1 MSDIIVYKK
10 LNTIRGIILQDKTP
24 EILRA
29 LRKYYGINQVQ
40 LSQIIGVSQGTMS
53 KLEAGIL
60 DLSATQWVFLC
71 QKYNLDPT
79 IISTGRIEAF
89 DNIKINPNSSEKFG
103 NFKINKRY
111 QYLMGSTNR
120 AVYPFV
126 KFLERKA
133 GEKKTQ
139 EFFKAI
145 KVDRD
150 YFTIQN
156 LPINILIIED
166 IFNYLIKLGLVST
179 SNVGEI
185 LNMVPASEVHEHIL
199 SQLNKNAE
207 PDRNFKKFTKSIS
220 DLYEVNSEY
229 TFEGDKDCYIKV
241 RNNAHLSELE
251 LSSDFSLFRESY
263 NLSHFNKLSP
273 LFLSN
278 YQFETSQQTQGW
290 DIKVIA

>member
-1 MSDIIVYKK
+1 M
-10 LNTIRGIILQDKTP
+10 QDKTP

-60 DLSATQWVFLC
+60 DLSATQWVYLC
-71 QKYNLDPT
+71 QKYKLDPT

-89 DNIKINPNSSEKFG
+89 DNIKIDPNSTKKFG
-103 NFKINKRY
+103 NFKVNKRY

-120 AVYPFV
+120 TVYPFV

-133 GEKKTQ
+133 GIEKAN
-139 EFFKAI
+139 EFFKGI
-145 KVDRD
+145 KVDKD
-150 YFTIQN
+150 YFSIQN

-166 IFNYLIKLGLVST
+166 IFSYLLKLGLISLN
-179 SNVGEI
+179 NVGDI

-199 SQLNKNAE
+199 SDLQKSSE
-207 PDRNFKKFTKSIS
+207 PDRTFKKFTRSLS
-220 DLYEVNSEY
+220 DLYEVNSIYE
-229 TFEGDKDCYIKV
+229 FEGESDCYIKV
-241 RNNAHLSELE
+241 RNNQHLSEFD
-251 LSSDFSLFRESY
+251 LSPEFSSFRESY

-273 LFLSN
+273 LFLSD
-278 YQFETSQQTQGW
+278 YKFETASVDNGW
-290 DIKVIA
+290 QIKVMA

>member
-1 MSDIIVYKK
+1 M
-10 LNTIRGIILQDKTP
+10 QDKTP

-29 LRKYYGINQVQ
+29 LRKYHGINQVQ

-60 DLSATQWVFLC
+60 DLSATQWVYLC

-89 DNIKINPNSSEKFG
+89 DNIKIDPNCSNSYG

-120 AVYPFV
+120 TVYPFI

-133 GEKKTQ
+133 GPEKTN

-150 YFTIQN
+150 YFSIQN

-166 IFNYLIKLGLVST
+166 IFNYLVKLGLISIG
-179 SNVGEI
+179 NVGEI
-185 LNMVPASEVHEHIL
+185 LKMVPASEVHEHIL
-199 SQLNKNAE
+199 SQLSKSSE
-207 PDRNFKKFTKSIS
+207 PDKTFKKFTKSIS
-220 DLYEVNSEY
+220 DLYEVNSHYE
-229 TFEGDKDCYIKV
+229 FEGNDDCFVKV
-241 RNNAHLSELE
+241 RNSNHMSEFDLSDE
-251 LSSDFSLFRESY
+251 FCVFREAY

-278 YQFETSQQTQGW
+278 YKFETSSIENGW
-290 DIKVIA
+290 DIRITA